1 MNLVFLGP
9 PGSGKGT
16 QSLIISKDLKIPK
29 ISIGDILRKE
39 IDANSEIG
47 KISKAYSTQGNLV
60 PDSLVVEIVKNRLH
74 LPDCYNGFILDGFP
88 RNINQAKILE
98 AVMSD
103 LDKKIDIV
111 FEFGIP
117 KEAIAKRI
125 LNRVSC
131 KNCGAVFSGTLPVN
145 SICKHCNSN
154 NLEIRADD
162 NSDTLASRIK
172 TYEDAVEP
180 ILEFYEKKHL
190 LFTINALKK
199 VDVVSSEIF
208 EVMSGVFK
216 KINQTKK

>member
-1 MNLVFLGP
+1 
-9 PGSGKGT
+9 
-16 QSLIISKDLKIPK
+16 
-29 ISIGDILRKE
+29 LRKE

-47 KISKAYSTQGNLV
+47 KISKAYATQGNLV

-74 LPDCYNGFILDGFP
+74 LPDCYKGFILDGFP

-98 AVMSD
+98 KMMSD
-103 LDKKIDIV
+103 LNKKIDIV

-117 KEAIAKRI
+117 KKAILKRI

-131 KNCGAVFSGTLPVN
+131 KNCGAVFSGSFLVN
-145 SICKHCNSN
+145 SICNQCNSN

-162 NSDTLASRIK
+162 NGDTLASRIK
-172 TYEDAVEP
+172 TYEDTVEP

-190 LFTINALKK
+190 LFTINALKE
-199 VDVVSSEIF
+199 VNAVSSEIF
-208 EVMSGVFK
+208 EVVSGVFK